1 MAALIWEAVKKV
13 RPGLSA
19 KDLRKYFSHLLRVW
33 ACVLPDEAGKSP
45 DYIQKQLCWMG
56 NSFRMYLHNTRIIQD
71 AHRKALRASN
81 QEILILLHAQ
91 LADIMQNVPTSEGIT
106 DANMGE

>member
-1 MAALIWEAVKKV
+1 
-13 RPGLSA
+13 
-19 KDLRKYFSHLLRVW
+19 
-33 ACVLPDEAGKSP
+33 
-45 DYIQKQLCWMG
+45 
-56 NSFRMYLHNTRIIQD
+56 MYLHNTRIIQD